1 MGWKARRTLK
11 KIGGWKEYDT
21 NIFSEKKIIKT
32 LNKKVGIVIYILK
45 WPLLVF

>member
-11 KIGGWKEYDT
+11 EIGDWKEYDKNT
-21 NIFSEKKIIKT
+21 FSEKIIKT
-32 LNKKVGIVIYILK
+32 LNKKVGIVIYILE